1 MRELETS
8 RLDLRYIRE
17 SDTQRIYECWASDT
31 DVAKFVTWNAHE
43 SIEQTKEY
51 MSYVLK
57 EYNKQDCYRWGI
69 ALKSTGELIGM
80 IDVVGY
86 HNGAPVVGYCSGKAY
101 WGNGYMTEALS
112 AVVKELFKNGYDT
125 IVIEAAD
132 ENIASNKVILKNG
145 FKLVAAREEALSEQN
160 PDMIVKINSYRLY
173 KHNPRED

>member
-8 RLDLRYIRE
+8 RFDLRYIRE

-112 AVVKELFKNGYDT
+112 AVVKELFENGYDT

-132 ENIASNKVILKNG
+132 ENIASNKVIIKNG
-145 FKLVAAREEALSEQN
+145 FEFVGTRVAPLSGIKADE
-160 PDMIVKINSYRLY
+160 IVTINSYRLY
-173 KHNPRED
+173 KHNPCED